1 MNNIILDIV
10 HETLAP
16 WSTPCQSALPMCCM
30 LFNVKILCVCVCVCV
45 CVCRFMCMRHVLP
58 RQQGPAYALH
68 AAEM

>member
-1 MNNIILDIV
+1 MYMRHVLPGQRHV
-10 HETLAP
+10 SP
-16 WSTPCQSALPMCCM
+16 PCLCVACYSM
-30 LFNVKILCVCVCVCV
+30 LRYCVCVCVCV